1 MILIELS
8 LSLQMVAGVNSAND
22 VLLLGRL
29 ESLDSHYGSWILQD
43 EIQSCALGWVT
54 EIL

>member
-1 MILIELS
+1 MILNRA

-29 ESLDSHYGSWILQD
+29 ESLDSHYGFSRMKF
-43 EIQSCALGWVT
+43 SPVHFSSYPV
-54 EIL
+54 